1 MRFLDFFAGIGGFQL
16 GMEQA
21 GHTCVGFVEWDK
33 FARKKL
39 YTTQK
44 ESGLRMTLQQ
54 SQMKNSANLEE
65 RRHYLWKISMPSI
78 QRCWKATRV

>member
-44 ESGLRMTLQQ
+44 ESGLRIICGRFPCQAFSVAGKRQGFEGYSRNIVL
-54 SQMKNSANLEE
+54 
-65 RRHYLWKISMPSI
+65 
-78 QRCWKATRV
+78 

>member
-33 FARKKL
+33 LLAKS
-39 YTTQK
+39 YTQH
-44 ESGLRMTLQQ
+44 
-54 SQMKNSANLEE
+54 
-65 RRHYLWKISMPSI
+65 RR
-78 QRCWKATRV
+78 RVDCA